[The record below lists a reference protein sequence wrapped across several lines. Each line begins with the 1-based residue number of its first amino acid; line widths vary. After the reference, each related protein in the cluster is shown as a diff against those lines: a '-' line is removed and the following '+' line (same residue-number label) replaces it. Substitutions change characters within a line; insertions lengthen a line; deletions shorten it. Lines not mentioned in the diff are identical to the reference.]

1 MSNFAFL
8 VHEFETL
15 KSNAVKSEMYAVE
28 DPDISAICS
37 RRALETTVKFIYQDQ
52 P

>member
-37 RRALETTVKFIYQDQ
+37 RQTLETTIKFIYQDR